1 MNLKVCAR
9 TLIRSRHHANSI
21 TVCTGYIVISVRTP
35 IPVFL
40 LIKTMFFRLIFSIY
54 YLLTLLPSAHI
65 IAGWLLRY
73 TSHRLYCLSA
83 QATLTCPEHGFIFEG

>member
-1 MNLKVCAR
+1 M
-9 TLIRSRHHANSI
+9 
-21 TVCTGYIVISVRTP
+21 
-35 IPVFL
+35 
-40 LIKTMFFRLIFSIY
+40 IY

-73 TSHRLYCLSA
+73 TPHRLYCLSA

>member
-1 MNLKVCAR
+1 MCPTRFSLPDASFKLSVGLYCNQR
-9 TLIRSRHHANSI
+9 TDAQPRFLTDKDA
-21 TVCTGYIVISVRTP
+21 
-35 IPVFL
+35 VFQ
-40 LIKTMFFRLIFSIY
+40 TDFSIY

-73 TSHRLYCLSA
+73 TPHRLYCLSA